1 MVIKTNEKIHSKKNV
16 SSRSADNYIGMFF
29 WIISIPY
36 MELIFHIFVYKKLI
50 VT

>member
-29 WIISIPY
+29 GLY
-36 MELIFHIFVYKKLI
+36 QYHIWSLYFIYLYTKKLI